1 MMTISLVIFIGSR
14 SADWQRAK
22 YTQIQEPL
30 THRTKTQATIDH

>member
-14 SADWQRAK
+14 LADWQQVK

-30 THRTKTQATIDH
+30 THRIKTHATIDH